1 MSEQTPDR
9 LKQFRE
15 NYPQASYK
23 RSLFRARM
31 LSLCLGMLVFITTAI
46 LITNVTHPITN
57 SGTKADGKTT
67 EVVGGLPVDQQ
78 RGLAALL
85 AEKKETLAAIAEYD
99 TYLKHASLS
108 DKERATVCYAVA
120 KVAIEGEKYD
130 AALPYLYQ
138 AEYLDPKSELHDEIN
153 KKVVLCLD
161 KLGRNVD
168 LRHELRQRTDVKR
181 TASDVQSGETVL
193 AEFAGEIITDR
204 DLEKE
209 IEKLPPSARGQF
221 DSPEKKGEFLKN
233 LVAERLLRDK
243 ARRLELD
250 KSPEIQ
256 DQLVKQLDSLIVRKL
271 IEDEVKKNVQITPED
286 VERFYKAE
294 PGRFAEPAT
303 AEVLVAKAD
312 TEEAAKAVT
321 TFTGNPATVRKG
333 GSVPGQPGD
342 LKVPDSVLTAA
353 PDTISP
359 PVKAGEAWYVF
370 KTVKTT
376 PEKQHPFEEVKEQAA
391 RMLQF
396 QKEQEKVSALLE
408 ETLQARDVKLY
419 PDRLKESKT
428 SP

>member
-1 MSEQTPDR
+1 MSEQTPER
-9 LKQFRE
+9 LRQFRE
-15 NYPQASYK
+15 SYPQSSP
-23 RSLFRARM
+23 RRNWLGVM
-31 LSLCLGMLVFITTAI
+31 NLVLLCLGFSVIGFFQVSRPVSDAESKTNTQTAR
-46 LITNVTHPITN
+46 V
-57 SGTKADGKTT
+57 D
-67 EVVGGLPVDQQ
+67 GGLSLDQQ
-78 RGLAALL
+78 RGLAANL

-99 TYLKHASLS
+99 AYLKHAPLS
-108 DKERATVCYAVA
+108 DQERATVCYAVA

-168 LRHELRQRTDVKR
+168 LRHELRQRTDIKR
-181 TASDVQSGETVL
+181 TTSDVQPGETVL

-221 DSPEKKGEFLKN
+221 ASPDKKGEFLKN

-256 DQLVKQLDSLIVRKL
+256 DQLVKQLDGLMVQKL
-271 IEDEVKKNVQITPED
+271 IGDEVKKTVQITPED
-286 VERFYKAE
+286 IERFYKAE
-294 PGRFAEPAT
+294 PGRFTEPAT
-303 AEVLVAKAD
+303 ADVLVAKAD
-312 TEEAAKAVT
+312 TEEAAKVLT
-321 TFTGNPATVRKG
+321 TFTGNPTTVRKG
-333 GSVPGQPGD
+333 GSVPGQPAE

-353 PDTISP
+353 PETLSP

-376 PEKQHPFEEVKEQAA
+376 AEKQHPFEEVKDQAA

-419 PDRLKESKT
+419 PDRLKESKS

>member
-1 MSEQTPDR
+1 MSEQTPER

-15 NYPQASYK
+15 SYPQS
-23 RSLFRARM
+23 SPARNRLM
-31 LSLCLGMLVFITTAI
+31 SLCFGMMVFCLVS
-46 LITNVTHPITN
+46 NVLLFMKVSSPH
-57 SGTKADGKTT
+57 SGTASNTDAVNAK
-67 EVVGGLPVDQQ
+67 VVGGLTEAQQ
-78 RGLAALL
+78 RSLAALL
-85 AEKKETLAAIAEYD
+85 AEKKETAAAIAEYD
-99 TYLKHASLS
+99 AYLKRATLPE
-108 DKERATVCYAVA
+108 KERATVCYAVA
-120 KVAIEGEKYD
+120 KVAIEGEKYE

-138 AEYLDPKSELHDEIN
+138 AEYLDPKSDLHDEIN

-181 TASDVQSGETVL
+181 TAADIKPGEVVL

-204 DLEKE
+204 DLENE

-221 DSPEKKGEFLKN
+221 DSPDKKSEFLRN

-256 DQLVKQLDSLIVRKL
+256 DQLLKQLDGLMVQKL
-271 IEDEVKKNVQITPED
+271 VADEVKNSVQVTPED

-294 PGRFAEPAT
+294 PERFTDPAT
-303 AEVLVAKAD
+303 AEVLVAKAE
-312 TEEAAKAVT
+312 TEETAKGITDFA
-321 TFTGNPATVRKG
+321 GNPVTVQKG
-333 GSVPGQPGD
+333 SSVPGQPGD
-342 LKVPDSVLTAA
+342 LKVPDGVITAV
-353 PDTISP
+353 PDTLSA
-359 PVKAGEAWYVF
+359 PVKAGNAWYVF

-376 PEKQHPFEEVKEQAA
+376 PEKQHPFEEVKERAT

-396 QKEQEKVSALLE
+396 QKQQEKVSALLD

-419 PDRLKESKT
+419 PDRLKESKPT
-428 SP
+428 P